1 MVRRKIFLG
10 VLSPTLCLA
19 VASCQG
25 RSKAKTAHFD
35 VAANLV
41 GAGATFPTPLYQK
54 WDEEFTKAFPKI
66 EVEYAPLGSG
76 KGVEKFMREEVDFAA
91 SEGALS
97 DDEIA
102 KVGRGVLL
110 VPTTAG
116 MIVLAYNPEGLPHKK
131 LKLPRDVYTDI
142 FLGKITKWND
152 PRIASVNPE
161 TGPAFLAM
169 RRLPFLF
176 FTRSP

>member
-1 MVRRKIFLG
+1 AAGKPVDTSQGGRTGYLVEYDDTKRIFEDPRKCPRSNTSVASLVEWRCRRHEWLADAPLESNMVRRKIFLG

-91 SEGALS
+91 SDGAL
-97 DDEIA
+97 
-102 KVGRGVLL
+102 
-110 VPTTAG
+110 
-116 MIVLAYNPEGLPHKK
+116 
-131 LKLPRDVYTDI
+131 
-142 FLGKITKWND
+142 
-152 PRIASVNPE
+152 
-161 TGPAFLAM
+161 
-169 RRLPFLF
+169 
-176 FTRSP
+176 